1 MLSPHMA
8 SALRGRRSANTG
20 DGYATNNRPL
30 RVGLLSHQ
38 IIGTVG
44 GAFSLAGATGAFLA
58 GQYWPILIAAF
69 FFLMG
74 T

>member
-1 MLSPHMA
+1 M
-8 SALRGRRSANTG
+8 
-20 DGYATNNRPL
+20 NNRPL